1 VSESHFAKPVLY
13 EVPIYLVGCSIENEN
28 RKTKRKKAM
37 AKFII
42 ELEDYELD
50 FITDLIGSSISEFER
65 IKGLNDAIEK
75 RTKQEF
81 IDNTEAQKKLF
92 NKLNKYINGE

>member
-1 VSESHFAKPVLY
+1 
-13 EVPIYLVGCSIENEN
+13 
-28 RKTKRKKAM
+28 M
-37 AKFII
+37 AKIII

-65 IKGLNDAIEK
+65 IKRLNDAIGK

-81 IDNTEAQKKLF
+81 IDNTEAQRKLF
-92 NKLNKYINGE
+92 NKLNKYTNDNK

>member
-1 VSESHFAKPVLY
+1 
-13 EVPIYLVGCSIENEN
+13 
-28 RKTKRKKAM
+28 M

-65 IKGLNDAIEK
+65 IKRLNDAIGK
-75 RTKQEF
+75 RTKQDF
-81 IDNTEAQKKLF
+81 IDNTEAQRKLF
-92 NKLNKYINGE
+92 NKLNKYTNGK